1 MGNHALFIKCAF
13 VKRRCSDLKRVT
25 RKSGGNFP
33 SFPRANCFFLL
44 KMFWCC
50 LELYKTA
57 IWGCLGSVFE
67 YLWDRMSPWYH
78 EAFGSQELSKSRDVV
93 RLPPSILSESLLCA
107 QHLKTVESVHLN
119 FLQHNV
125 MLSNVSLC
133 PTRCPKSK
141 KVNKN
146 WNVLKQETYWLIIKI
161 VANKFSSWWLISSSL

>member
-1 MGNHALFIKCAF
+1 MF

-25 RKSGGNFP
+25 AESHENLGEIFP
-33 SFPRANCFFLL
+33 VFLELTSFFLR

-67 YLWDRMSPWYH
+67 YLWDRVSPWYH

-93 RLPPSILSESLLCA
+93 RLPPSSLSESLLCA

-119 FLQHNV
+119 FLQHSV

-133 PTRCPKSK
+133 PTCRPKSK
-141 KVNKN
+141 NVNKN

-161 VANKFSSWWLISSSL
+161 VANKFSSRWLISSSL